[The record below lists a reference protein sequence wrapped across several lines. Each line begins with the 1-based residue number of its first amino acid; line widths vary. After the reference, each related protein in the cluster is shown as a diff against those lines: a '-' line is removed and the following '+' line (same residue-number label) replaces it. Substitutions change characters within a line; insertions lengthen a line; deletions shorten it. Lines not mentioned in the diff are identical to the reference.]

1 MFRYII
7 VDDESVI
14 RSGIKKM
21 LEPLSDQLSFT
32 GEAAN
37 GRDAISLIESSAP
50 DIAIIDM
57 QMPIM
62 SGTQLL
68 PYLTENYPGL
78 QLIVISGYKDF
89 DYIKTAMSANAI
101 DYVLK
106 PFSRNQMQETVL
118 KAMEKLNNAA
128 TINRQITS
136 SEKAKEQ
143 AYYEYDIQM
152 LRNLVLGNP
161 VDSADISSSQLGFLT
176 AQEGLFLITFNATNP
191 LDGTDVQAYL
201 DDSGFHG
208 IALYLA
214 HLNNLY
220 QGFVLLSVPAPS
232 IPRSRELCC
241 QIMQGLSALLNDNKV
256 YVRFGIS
263 GMHNSLDQ
271 LPAAYDETCTALN
284 TLLLHDSQHYYFFY
298 EGEKDFLQIT
308 WEKKDEFLFRL
319 ESGMADQV
327 RGLLY
332 DLKSFCLSIPSLTLG
347 DVKYYL
353 YSLTNQCWPIM
364 NYYSKQYKPSIS
376 MQNIV
381 KSIFSLEELIEYYQ
395 VFFANLTTVLNN
407 NNVYAVDDVIEKA
420 RIYIER
426 NYQKNLTTELMSCY
440 FYLNPDYF
448 SHLFRKKTGQKF
460 VDYVNSV
467 RIEKSKEMLAST
479 DRKMYQIAKSVGY
492 DNVKYFFR
500 VFKKREGMTPE
511 QYRLKNW
518 AGLAK

>member
-21 LEPLSDQLSFT
+21 LEPLSGKLSCC

-37 GRDAISLIESSAP
+37 GRDAVSLIESSMP

-62 SGTQLL
+62 SGSQLL
-68 PYLTENYPGL
+68 PYLTAHYPDL

-106 PFSRNQMQETVL
+106 PFSRKQMQETVQ
-118 KAMEKLNNAA
+118 KAMERLNSAA
-128 TINRQITS
+128 TINMQISS

-143 AYYEYDIQM
+143 AYYEYDLQM

-161 VDSADISSSQLGFLT
+161 VDSVEITSSQLGFLN

-191 LDGTDVQAYL
+191 LDGAAVQAYL
-201 DDSGFHG
+201 DDSGFHE

-220 QGFVLLSVPAPS
+220 QGFVLLSVPGPS

-263 GMHNSLDQ
+263 GMHSCLDQ
-271 LPAAYDETCTALN
+271 LSAAYDETCTALN
-284 TLLLHDSQHYYFFY
+284 TQPLYDSQQYYFFY
-298 EGEKDFLQIT
+298 TGEKDFQEIA

-319 ESGMADQV
+319 ESGMSVQV
-327 RGLLY
+327 RELLY
-332 DLKSFCLSIPSLTLG
+332 DLSRCCLSAQSLTLG

-364 NYYSKQYKPSIS
+364 NYYSKQFKPSIS

-381 KSIFSLEELIEYYQ
+381 KSIFSLDELIEYYQ
-395 VFFANLTTVLNN
+395 NFFANLTTALNN

-448 SHLFRKKTGQKF
+448 SHLFRKRTGQKF

-467 RIEKSKEMLAST
+467 RIEKSKEMLSAT

-500 VFKKREGMTPE
+500 VFKKKEGMTPE
-511 QYRLKNW
+511 QYRLRS
-518 AGLAK
+518 